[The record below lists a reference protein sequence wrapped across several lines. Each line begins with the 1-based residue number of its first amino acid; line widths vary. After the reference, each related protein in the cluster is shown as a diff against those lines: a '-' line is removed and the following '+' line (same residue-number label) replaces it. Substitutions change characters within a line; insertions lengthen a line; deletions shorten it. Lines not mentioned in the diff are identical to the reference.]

1 MNMEDF
7 MYALEQMDEEEISE
21 IKQIT
26 NISDEEWD
34 EMVVKMETKNM
45 TEEDWKTVMEK
56 MKLVFEYIST
66 SI

>member
-1 MNMEDF
+1 